1 MKKVTLWVA
10 FLLCSTFADAN
21 NLGEYMKCYKDG
33 PFFVVELSVGD
44 NEALRIQVLTSDSSV
59 LTSSQNGGVSSFYLQ
74 RDAFPLTVI
83 NKVDEEVF
91 VVDEY
96 CNISPK

>member
-21 NLGEYMKCYKDG
+21 NLGEYMKCYKDD
-33 PFFVVELSVGD
+33 PFLVVELTVRDS
-44 NEALRIQVLTSDSSV
+44 ESLRIQILTSDSSI
-59 LTSSQNGGVSSFYLQ
+59 LTSNQNGGVSSFYLQ

-83 NKVDEEVF
+83 DKVDEEVF
-91 VVDEY
+91 AVDEY